1 MAFELRTVAGIPR
14 PTDRASFERL
24 STVRKNTLYALWQM
38 DPSVEFR
45 VRVTDSRLN
54 AWMPLL
60 GATPD
65 PTDANVACL
74 DIFRMEYLFLPAFGL
89 DPALVD
95 TDAGDSFVVPGRLHD
110 AFVALVDAGLDLAI
124 DPSVTGQNGLGPS
137 VLLARIKV
145 AVPKLAA
152 LLVLAANDLIDVKES
167 DDDEV
172 DVQWPSLIK
181 MGQLICPQSG
191 SLSPFA
197 HLRGL
202 QGSYL
207 HPDVRDRPTG
217 RYQVISNAIASKAMS
232 GSLAA
237 LGSEHKPSQ
246 VAKFIIDTAWE
257 PELEMALLNWPAAL
271 TDVDARAQF
280 QTEDVSKRSAV
291 LRDRVDVIMTHHSST
306 RQWVTGATSSQ
317 QFSVALSLA
326 EELLDLK
333 EPRSLT
339 ALRSLDTFLSS
350 RMELLTS
357 DVMALSPPQRAA
369 HIIGYV
375 KTMKDS
381 RPSGGSSSSDG
392 GSSSSA
398 AGGQSSSQVGY
409 IFKAGNA
416 FSAQIEAFLV
426 SKSVCAPL
434 SHTETH
440 DEKGAEI
447 RVVDDVNSG
456 LLALLQQPSV
466 RGNAVEVCR
475 LAYLRYEPIVC
486 QFFATKCYYQSE
498 LFQLLAAARLELAN
512 FFSVAV
518 ITDDRGNV
526 RRNDEGFKLD
536 EAYVTAIAR
545 WDFNDVNHY
554 NHLIVAL
561 ECKRAGVAFDVKGTP
576 KMRQSS
582 AIPAL
587 CATLEAQW
595 NQPRSA
601 ELVVLVDRIANC
613 LGCPRGDAVGGLA
626 ALWTQIELFIN
637 RAPEGID
644 RQDLRSSMM
653 QKALEPPSS
662 RGRHMLSCPP
672 GTATVSRAFL
682 HDDDDC
688 WSALTNAD
696 NATEDLMKI
705 EKILPGALTAI
716 NKFRAGDSAPSGKGA
731 GRGAGKGDGGA
742 GGGGGRGGGKGKS
755 KRRATDDANSPPP
768 KAPAYQGFSLT
779 PGSTSHNC
787 SWSSSSG
794 GAGSDVLTIS
804 RQYLDQTTGKNVDL
818 PPLVVD
824 VAKFCKANGVKQAD
838 YCWEFVA
845 SYFWSS
851 FDRATNALADKG
863 SNRVKRA
870 MRIACSRCPKSS
882 DTSKHPE
889 GLMAMHA
896 MPKSV
901 NNLVTYFQ

>member
-14 PTDRASFERL
+14 PTDRASFQRL
-24 STVRKNTLYALWQM
+24 SVARKNTLYALWQV
-38 DPSVEFR
+38 DPTVEFG

-54 AWMPLL
+54 AWLPLL

-65 PTDANVACL
+65 PDDANVASL
-74 DIFRMEYLFLPAFGL
+74 DIFRLEYLFLPAFGL
-89 DPALVD
+89 DPALAD
-95 TDAGDSFVVPGRLHD
+95 TDAGDAFVVPGRLHD
-110 AFVALVDAGLDLAI
+110 AFVALVDAGLDLSI
-124 DPSVTGQNGLGPS
+124 DPSVSVRNGLGPS
-137 VLLARIKV
+137 VLLARIKGTI
-145 AVPKLAA
+145 PKLAA
-152 LLVLAANDLIDVKES
+152 LLVLAPNNFIDVKES
-167 DDDEV
+167 DDDDV

-207 HPDVRDRPTG
+207 HPGVRDRPTG
-217 RYQVISNAIASKAMS
+217 RYQVISNAIAEKAMS

-246 VAKFIIDTAWE
+246 VAKFIIATAWE

-280 QTEDVSKRSAV
+280 QTEDVAKRSAV
-291 LRDRVDVIMTHHSST
+291 LRDRFEIISTHHDST
-306 RQWVTGATSSQ
+306 RQWVKGATCSQ

-333 EPRSLT
+333 EARSLT

-357 DVMALSPPQRAA
+357 DVMALPPPQRAA

-381 RPSGGSSSSDG
+381 RPSGGSSSSSG
-392 GSSSSA
+392 ASSSSA
-398 AGGQSSSQVGY
+398 AGGQSSSQIGY

-434 SHTETH
+434 SYTETH

-475 LAYLRYEPIVC
+475 LAYLRYEPIVN

-498 LFQLLAAARLELAN
+498 LFQILAAARLEVVN
-512 FFSVAV
+512 FFSAAV
-518 ITDDRGNV
+518 ITDDRGTV
-526 RRNDEGFKLD
+526 RRNDDGFKLD
-536 EAYVTAIAR
+536 EAYVTAITR
-545 WDFNDVNHY
+545 SGFDSVNHY

-561 ECKRAGVAFDVKGTP
+561 ECKRAGIAFDPKSSA
-576 KMRQSS
+576 KMRESS
-582 AIPAL
+582 AIPTL
-587 CATLEAQW
+587 CSTNESQW
-595 NQPRSA
+595 NQPRSP
-601 ELVVLVDRIANC
+601 ELVILVDRIANC
-613 LGCPRGDAVGGLA
+613 LGCPRGDSVGGLA
-626 ALWTQIELFIN
+626 ALWTQIELFVN

-682 HDDDDC
+682 HEDDDC
-688 WSALTNAD
+688 WSALSNAD
-696 NATEDLMKI
+696 DATEDLMKI

-716 NKFRAGDSAPSGKGA
+716 NKFRAGDAAPSGKGA
-731 GRGAGKGDGGA
+731 GRGAGKADGGA

-768 KAPAYQGFSLT
+768 KAPAYQGHSLT
-779 PGSTSHNC
+779 PGSMSHNC

-804 RQYLDQTTGKNVDL
+804 RQYFDQATGKDVDL
-818 PPLVVD
+818 PDLVVD
-824 VAKFCKANGVKQAD
+824 VAKFCKASGVKQAD

-870 MRIACSRCPKSS
+870 MRIACSRCPNSS
-882 DTSKHPE
+882 DTAKHPE

-901 NNLVTYFQ
+901 NNLVTYFR